1 MGPTQNHREASDSVG
16 ISELQ
21 LPHPGHRLL
30 GAGVRRR
37 DRQPEIALSVRAETD
52 ARSDVDSDLVQHMT
66 RKANRVIPLRN
77 RRPYIECRARSFDVP
92 AEVVHCFRDQPMASR
107 IYIASSARLLA
118 PPMERL

>member
-30 GAGVRRR
+30 EAGVLRR

-92 AEVVHCFRDQPMASR
+92 AEGVQCVRDQPIASR
-107 IYIASSARLLA
+107 IYIPTCPPLLIS
-118 PPMERL
+118 PIDPL